1 LNASARASIG
11 PFVKHRYEFLVMLF
25 FASCA
30 DSAKPP
36 TTVSRETTGDRRT
49 STEVSVTQ
57 TADAQPNAVCAS
69 YCRQISACWL
79 TLSNADPMVAPA
91 DAERRCLLEQ
101 SNCQRPTADLHCCG
115 KLSDCRE
122 FSHCIETSKN
132 VLSACNEPVP
142 GPSAA
147 TR

>member
-1 LNASARASIG
+1 
-11 PFVKHRYEFLVMLF
+11 VKHRFQLPLLFLVAF
-25 FASCA
+25 VASCA

-36 TTVSRETTGDRRT
+36 AAVTRDISADRRSNTEVTVSRA
-49 STEVSVTQ
+49 
-57 TADAQPNAVCAS
+57 ADAPPNAVCAS

-91 DAERRCLLEQ
+91 EAERRCLLEQ

-115 KLSDCRE
+115 NVSDCRE
-122 FSHCIETSKN
+122 FSHCVETSKN
-132 VLSACNEPVP
+132 VLSSCNQPVP

-147 TR
+147 KR

>member
-1 LNASARASIG
+1 VNHRFQL
-11 PFVKHRYEFLVMLF
+11 PFLLLA
-25 FASCA
+25 ASCA

-36 TTVSRETTGDRRT
+36 ATVTRDVSTDRRGNTEVTVSRE
-49 STEVSVTQ
+49 
-57 TADAQPNAVCAS
+57 ADAPPNPVCAT
-69 YCRQISACWL
+69 YCRQIGSCWL

-115 KLSDCRE
+115 KLGDCRE

-132 VLSACNEPVP
+132 VLSACDQPVP
-142 GPSAA
+142 GPAEAA
-147 TR
+147 R